1 MKNLVIS
8 DISFT
13 TMTRESLKNS
23 IIGLWNTCTNYLRW
37 AQESEDLA
45 IQYTGM
51 ASDYY
56 NGRARS
62 ARNIATQAQ
71 HAAEYL
77 ERILKEHY

>member
-1 MKNLVIS
+1 MKYVIT
-8 DISFT
+8 DVSFA
-13 TMTRESLKNS
+13 TMTKDSLKNT
-23 IIGLWNTCTNYLRW
+23 IQGLLSTCTNYSRW